1 MNNILNIIDQQL
13 AKLTDKVPEKWS
25 TPLLILSFLI
35 ILNICDYL
43 VVDQETYA
51 VIGAIALVIWMVL
64 GIRLRE
70 AYRKKK

>member
-1 MNNILNIIDQQL
+1 MLKILDEQL

-35 ILNICDYL
+35 TLNICDYL
-43 VVDQETYA
+43 IVDQKTYA
-51 VIGAIALVIWMVL
+51 VVGAIALVVWMLL

-70 AYRKKK
+70 AYQNKK